1 MNYSIFKDT
10 IADMNWKEIEAKGK
24 EKIPVLF
31 PLGVIEEHGPHLP
44 LGTDIYFSY
53 AVSRKIK
60 EALSN
65 LKTDSLIAPPFYW
78 GINHCTGAF
87 PGTFSVKPETMK
99 SILIDIFEN
108 LHRFGFNQVYCVNYH
123 GDARH
128 VATILEAIKAANEKY
143 HMSNRLLMETYEPQ
157 FYGLSG
163 EEDYILV
170 NYAEIPAELFGG
182 EDESEKG
189 LMDIHAGA
197 FETAVMNYFY
207 PEAVQTELAA
217 QLKSSSLSDQ
227 ELSNWLS
234 GGEIVR
240 DTVPLG
246 YAGNPAGYEKLS
258 AGIETVFYI
267 LSEYY
272 AKRILELQEVSDKK

>member
-1 MNYSIFKDT
+1 M
-10 IADMNWKEIEAKGK
+10 
-24 EKIPVLF
+24 
-31 PLGVIEEHGPHLP
+31 
-44 LGTDIYFSY
+44 
-53 AVSRKIK
+53 
-60 EALSN
+60 
-65 LKTDSLIAPPFYW
+65 
-78 GINHCTGAF
+78 
-87 PGTFSVKPETMK
+87 
-99 SILIDIFEN
+99 
-108 LHRFGFNQVYCVNYH
+108 
-123 GDARH
+123 
-128 VATILEAIKAANEKY
+128 
-143 HMSNRLLMETYEPQ
+143 LMEAYELQ

-163 EEDYILV
+163 EEDYILT
-170 NYAEIPAELFGG
+170 NHAEFPAELFEG

-197 FETAVMNYFY
+197 FETAAMNYFY